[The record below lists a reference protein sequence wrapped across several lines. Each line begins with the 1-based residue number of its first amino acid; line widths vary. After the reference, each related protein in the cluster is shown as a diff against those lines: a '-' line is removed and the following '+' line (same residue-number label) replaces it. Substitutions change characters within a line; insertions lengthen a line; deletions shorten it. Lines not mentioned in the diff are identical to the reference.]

1 MRQEV
6 IDDESEDDE
15 ETARIQE
22 FIRAAMIP

>member
-15 ETARIQE
+15 EKPRIQE
-22 FIRAAMIP
+22 FIRAAMMP